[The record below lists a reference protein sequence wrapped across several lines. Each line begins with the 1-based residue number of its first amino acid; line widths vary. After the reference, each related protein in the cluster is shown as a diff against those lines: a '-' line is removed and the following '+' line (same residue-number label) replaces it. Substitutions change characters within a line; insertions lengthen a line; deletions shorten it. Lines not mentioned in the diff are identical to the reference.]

1 VSVGK
6 RLREER
12 ERLGIKQF
20 ALAEKMRVSRV
31 SQSNY
36 ERGTSDP
43 NSEYWQKLDALGFD
57 IYYILTGKRKT

>member
-12 ERLGIKQF
+12 ERLEIKQF
-20 ALAEKMRVSRV
+20 SLAEKIGVSRV

-36 ERGTSDP
+36 ERGESDP
-43 NSEYWQKLDALGFD
+43 KTEYWQKLDAMGFD
-57 IYYILTGKRKT
+57 IYYILTGKRQ